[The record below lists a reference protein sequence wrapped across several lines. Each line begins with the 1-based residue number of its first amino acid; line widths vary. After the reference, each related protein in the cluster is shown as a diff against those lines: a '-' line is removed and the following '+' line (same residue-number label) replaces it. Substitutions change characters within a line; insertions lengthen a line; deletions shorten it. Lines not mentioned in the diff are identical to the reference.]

1 MLNYQRVIMLDYHQ
15 IHISAANKCVISSI
29 LLAGYLTVF
38 VSNIVQIRLC
48 HHLAVYITVFTA
60 HIYTVSIHMYTYVYI
75 CIHYITIIIT
85 KYMIHNLKLDCVYM

>member
-60 HIYTVSIHMYTYVYI
+60 HIYTVSI

>member
-1 MLNYQRVIMLDYHQ
+1 MLDYHQ

-75 CIHYITIIIT
+75 IYSYIYIYHYHHKIYDTQS
-85 KYMIHNLKLDCVYM
+85 